1 MEEGEDSTRRQGS
14 QVFAAH
20 SETDSSPMSVGPP
33 APADRPVDDEDGRQG
48 GFTTA
53 ELLANA
59 ALAVIALV
67 AIWAA
72 LQKLGIHVVDW
83 IQQQLGM

>member
-1 MEEGEDSTRRQGS
+1 MHVEEGEGSTELQGW
-14 QVFAAH
+14 Q
-20 SETDSSPMSVGPP
+20 P
-33 APADRPVDDEDGRQG
+33 EDGGGAQE

>member
-1 MEEGEDSTRRQGS
+1 MDIEESEDVEELQPEIS
-14 QVFAAH
+14 
-20 SETDSSPMSVGPP
+20 
-33 APADRPVDDEDGRQG
+33 DEQEG

-59 ALAVIALV
+59 ALAIIALV

-72 LQKLGIHVVDW
+72 LQKLGIHVVEW

>member
-1 MEEGEDSTRRQGS
+1 MNNEEDSGS
-14 QVFAAH
+14 VEGLQCDH
-20 SETDSSPMSVGPP
+20 TSE
-33 APADRPVDDEDGRQG
+33 G

-59 ALAVIALV
+59 ALAIIALV

-72 LQKLGIHVVDW
+72 LQKMGIHIVDW
-83 IQQQLGM
+83 IQQQLGL

>member
-1 MEEGEDSTRRQGS
+1 VDTTESEDVEELQAASSASGSGDQG
-14 QVFAAH
+14 
-20 SETDSSPMSVGPP
+20 
-33 APADRPVDDEDGRQG
+33 G

-59 ALAVIALV
+59 ALAIIALV

-83 IQQQLGM
+83 IQQQLGL

>member
-1 MEEGEDSTRRQGS
+1 MNQEESGDVKGPQRDGDSER
-14 QVFAAH
+14 
-20 SETDSSPMSVGPP
+20 
-33 APADRPVDDEDGRQG
+33 

-59 ALAVIALV
+59 ALAIIALV

-72 LQKLGIHVVDW
+72 LQKMGIHVVEW

>member
-1 MEEGEDSTRRQGS
+1 MNQEESGEVEDPRPDD
-14 QVFAAH
+14 A
-20 SETDSSPMSVGPP
+20 SE
-33 APADRPVDDEDGRQG
+33 R

-59 ALAVIALV
+59 ALAIIALV

-72 LQKLGIHVVDW
+72 LQRMGIHVVEW

>member
-1 MEEGEDSTRRQGS
+1 VDTAEGEDVEELQPELQLQGS
-14 QVFAAH
+14 G
-20 SETDSSPMSVGPP
+20 E
-33 APADRPVDDEDGRQG
+33 REG

-59 ALAVIALV
+59 ALAIIALV

-83 IQQQLGM
+83 IQQQLGL

>member
-1 MEEGEDSTRRQGS
+1 MDTEESEDIEELQPDIS
-14 QVFAAH
+14 
-20 SETDSSPMSVGPP
+20 SE
-33 APADRPVDDEDGRQG
+33 REG

-59 ALAVIALV
+59 ALAIIALV

>member
-1 MEEGEDSTRRQGS
+1 MHTPVSTEESEDVEELQRKGTGNL
-14 QVFAAH
+14 
-20 SETDSSPMSVGPP
+20 
-33 APADRPVDDEDGRQG
+33 QG

-59 ALAVIALV
+59 ALAIIALV

>member
-1 MEEGEDSTRRQGS
+1 MDTEESEDIEELQPEISGEQ
-14 QVFAAH
+14 
-20 SETDSSPMSVGPP
+20 E
-33 APADRPVDDEDGRQG
+33 G

-59 ALAVIALV
+59 ALAIIALV

>member
-1 MEEGEDSTRRQGS
+1 VDTEESEDVEELQPEG
-14 QVFAAH
+14 
-20 SETDSSPMSVGPP
+20 G
-33 APADRPVDDEDGRQG
+33 DERDG

-59 ALAVIALV
+59 ALAIIALV

>member
-1 MEEGEDSTRRQGS
+1 MHIEEGEDSTELQDS
-14 QVFAAH
+14 QL
-20 SETDSSPMSVGPP
+20 E
-33 APADRPVDDEDGRQG
+33 DEGGAQG

>member
-1 MEEGEDSTRRQGS
+1 VHTPVSTEESEDVEELQRKGTGNL
-14 QVFAAH
+14 
-20 SETDSSPMSVGPP
+20 
-33 APADRPVDDEDGRQG
+33 QG

-59 ALAVIALV
+59 ALAIIALV

>member
-1 MEEGEDSTRRQGS
+1 MHTPVNTEESEDVEGLQPEGVVDRQS
-14 QVFAAH
+14 
-20 SETDSSPMSVGPP
+20 
-33 APADRPVDDEDGRQG
+33 

-59 ALAVIALV
+59 ALAIIALV

>member
-1 MEEGEDSTRRQGS
+1 MNQEESEDVEGPRHPDAE
-14 QVFAAH
+14 V
-20 SETDSSPMSVGPP
+20 SE
-33 APADRPVDDEDGRQG
+33 R

-59 ALAVIALV
+59 ALAIIALV

-72 LQKLGIHVVDW
+72 LQKMGIHVVEW

>member
-1 MEEGEDSTRRQGS
+1 MHTEEEEDVARS
-14 QVFAAH
+14 QDAEHEAGL
-20 SETDSSPMSVGPP
+20 E
-33 APADRPVDDEDGRQG
+33 QG

-72 LQKLGIHVVDW
+72 LQKLGIHVVEW

>member
-1 MEEGEDSTRRQGS
+1 MHAEEEGDTTELQDVQHESTND
-14 QVFAAH
+14 A
-20 SETDSSPMSVGPP
+20 E
-33 APADRPVDDEDGRQG
+33 G

>member
-1 MEEGEDSTRRQGS
+1 MDTEESEDIKELQADLRPEDSGGR
-14 QVFAAH
+14 
-20 SETDSSPMSVGPP
+20 
-33 APADRPVDDEDGRQG
+33 DR

-59 ALAVIALV
+59 ALAIIALV

-83 IQQQLGM
+83 IQQQLGL